1 MRLSNNRDLTDEN
14 GKGVFSLLLLLH
26 HLYILQCPLYEC
38 YRVLSVSTPTED
50 GVYQYKIP
58 SSSMLLLQNKPDD
71 ADDVS
76 GEDRKKGKENFR
88 NRIIIN

>member
-1 MRLSNNRDLTDEN
+1 MK
-14 GKGVFSLLLLLH
+14 KGYSLYCYCYII
-26 HLYILQCPLYEC
+26 YILQCPLYEC
-38 YRVLSVSTPTED
+38 YLCVLSVSIPTED

-88 NRIIIN
+88 NLIIIN

>member
-1 MRLSNNRDLTDEN
+1 ME
-14 GKGVFSLLLLLH
+14 KGYSLYCYCYII
-26 HLYILQCPLYEC
+26 YILQCPLYEC
-38 YRVLSVSTPTED
+38 YLCVLSVSTPTED

-76 GEDRKKGKENFR
+76 GEDRKKGRKTLE
-88 NRIIIN
+88 IVLLLIS

>member
-1 MRLSNNRDLTDEN
+1 MK
-14 GKGVFSLLLLLH
+14 KGYSLYCYCYII
-26 HLYILQCPLYEC
+26 YILQCPLYEC
-38 YRVLSVSTPTED
+38 YLCVLSVSIPTED

-76 GEDRKKGKENFR
+76 GEDRKKGRKTLE
-88 NRIIIN
+88 IVLLLIS

>member
-1 MRLSNNRDLTDEN
+1 MK
-14 GKGVFSLLLLLH
+14 KGYSLYCYCYII
-26 HLYILQCPLYEC
+26 YILQCPLYEC
-38 YRVLSVSTPTED
+38 YLCVLSVSIPTED

-76 GEDRKKGKENFR
+76 GEDRKKREGKL
-88 NRIIIN
+88 

>member
-1 MRLSNNRDLTDEN
+1 MK
-14 GKGVFSLLLLLH
+14 KGYSLYCYCYII
-26 HLYILQCPLYEC
+26 YILQCPLYEC
-38 YRVLSVSTPTED
+38 YLCVLSVSIPTED